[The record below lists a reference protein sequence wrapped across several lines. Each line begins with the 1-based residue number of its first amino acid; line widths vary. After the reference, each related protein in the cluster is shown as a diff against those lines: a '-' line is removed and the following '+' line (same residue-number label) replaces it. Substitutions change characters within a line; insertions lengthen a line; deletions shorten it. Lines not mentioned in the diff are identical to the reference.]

1 MPAFSRLSYAAKT
14 VRNRSGRGSSRTVIS
29 SATPN
34 SPSDPTNSPTRSG
47 PTPTPSTLSLPNA
60 TTSPSASQAASS
72 GARYEEALR
81 DVNGGKEGDALKAL
95 GELAQT
101 GSGDYPDLARLTAAA
116 AKSRTGD
123 VDGALADY
131 DALAAN
137 AADPLMRDLA
147 RLKAA
152 MAVLDSASQEEVA
165 RRVGDLA
172 ATPGPWRNLAREILG
187 LAAYKA
193 GNLALAG
200 SFFEDILADAGASA
214 EIRQR
219 AEVMVSL
226 MATQRLDGEKK
237 PEEKAAQ

>member
-1 MPAFSRLSYAAKT
+1 MSDDLIFREVDEDLRHEQLHAFWKRFGPYILGGAALIIVGVAGYKGWT
-14 VRNRSGRGSSRTVIS
+14 
-29 SATPN
+29 AY
-34 SPSDPTNSPTRSG
+34 
-47 PTPTPSTLSLPNA
+47 
-60 TTSPSASQAASS
+60 SASQAASS

-152 MAVLDSASQEEVA
+152 MAVLDSSSQEEVA

-226 MATQRLDGEKK
+226 MAPQRLDGEKK